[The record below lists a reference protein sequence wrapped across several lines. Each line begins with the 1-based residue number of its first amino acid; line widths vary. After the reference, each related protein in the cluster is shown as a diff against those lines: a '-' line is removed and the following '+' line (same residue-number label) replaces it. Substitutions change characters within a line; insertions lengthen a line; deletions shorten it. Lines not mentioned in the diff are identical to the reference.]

1 MTGTGAPAER
11 PARRSRRRG
20 LAVLL
25 VLLGAAGSA
34 GGAFLPWW
42 RRAYRDPLS
51 GDVTVTVDGADVAV
65 ALVPLAFVA
74 VAALA
79 AAMISRGMTRRLLG
93 VVVALAAAAA
103 GVSALVAA
111 THVPSDEFA
120 AALLRPATPLEAP
133 QIAWAAVLLVV
144 VAALAG
150 VAGGVLVASS
160 ARRVDAR
167 GRLSG
172 SVYRTPAA
180 RRDAARSAAVAETST
195 GHGGAAGDAGGPGP
209 RDAAEARDQPDTGAW
224 WQALDAGVD
233 PTDDGAAP

>member
-1 MTGTGAPAER
+1 VTGPGGPAER
-11 PARRSRRRG
+11 RARRSRRRG
-20 LAVLL
+20 LAALL

-51 GDVTVTVDGADVAV
+51 GDMTVAVDGADVAV

-79 AAMISRGMTRRLLG
+79 AAMISRGMMRRLLG

-103 GVSALVAA
+103 GACALLAA
-111 THVPSDEFA
+111 TLVPSAVFA

-133 QIAWAAVLLVV
+133 QVAWAPVLLAVA
-144 VAALAG
+144 AALAG
-150 VAGGVLVASS
+150 VAGGVLVAYD
-160 ARRVDAR
+160 AGRVDAS

-172 SVYRTPAA
+172 TVYRTPAA
-180 RRDAARSAAVAETST
+180 RRDAARSAVAAEASQER
-195 GHGGAAGDAGGPGP
+195 GGVAGDAGGQGR
-209 RDAAEARDQPDTGAW
+209 RDSTGARDQPDIGAW

-233 PTDDGAAP
+233 PTDDGGMR